1 LADKDF
7 MMDDMAMPATDA
19 AKVLADYTA
28 VPVSG
33 EAMVGLF
40 GHEKCTWSVRF
51 PFPLTMAHGVALAL
65 EHNLVGC
72 RMPGGRR

>member
-1 LADKDF
+1 
-7 MMDDMAMPATDA
+7 MDNVTMPATDA
-19 AKVLADYTA
+19 AKVLSDYTV

-40 GHEKCTWSVRF
+40 GHVKCTWSTRF

-65 EHNLVGC
+65 EHHAMGC
-72 RMPGGRR
+72 RMPGERRR